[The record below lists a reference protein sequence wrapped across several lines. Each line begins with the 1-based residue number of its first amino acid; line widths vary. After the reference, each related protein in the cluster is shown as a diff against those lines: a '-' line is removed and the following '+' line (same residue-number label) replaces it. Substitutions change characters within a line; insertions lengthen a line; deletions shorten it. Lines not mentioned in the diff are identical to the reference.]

1 MKHLLNPQWLIQ
13 TTLATISFLI
23 VQAFLHAGWKAEV
36 TRDIVE
42 LKAITAQQEGSHA
55 RRETVDALMRGIDG
69 KLEMIL
75 RQIEK

>member
-1 MKHLLNPQWLIQ
+1 MKHLLNPQWMVQ
-13 TTLATISFLI
+13 TLLTTIGFLI

-42 LKAITAQQEGSHA
+42 LKKESVHQEESHA
-55 RRETVDALMRGIDG
+55 RKETLDALMRGIDG

>member
-13 TTLATISFLI
+13 TALATISFLI
-23 VQAFLHAGWKAEV
+23 VQAFLYAGWKAEV

-55 RRETVDALMRGIDG
+55 RKETVDALMRGIDG

-75 RQIEK
+75 RRIEK